1 MTKQE
6 FIKLM
11 ENNGMKFDDT
21 DELCVEHL
29 PQIPPPALI
38 ESMCYR
44 YDHSH
49 GIKQYKVDDFKW
61 RVETDD
67 EFELRQRFNRSLMQK
82 LYEEVAGYGF
92 YKPETDNEG

>member
-11 ENNGMKFDDT
+11 ESNGMKFDDS
-21 DELCVEHL
+21 DERCVEHL
-29 PQIPPPALI
+29 PKNPPAALI
-38 ESMCYR
+38 ESMCFR

-49 GIKQYKVDDFKW
+49 GIKQYCIDVYKW
-61 RVETDD
+61 RLETDE
-67 EFELRQRFNRSLMQK
+67 EFEIRRESNRRIMRQ

-92 YKPETDNEG
+92 YKPEDTNEG

>member
-21 DELCVEHL
+21 DECCVEHL
-29 PQIPPPALI
+29 PQTPPPALI

-44 YDHSH
+44 YDHAH
-49 GIKQYKVDDFKW
+49 GIEQYKSDGFKW
-61 RVETDD
+61 RVETPE
-67 EFELRQRFNRSLMQK
+67 EFEMRQEGNRRIMRQ